1 MKNLIKRA
9 TDNTVERSMATAL
22 RRKRFVFF
30 QTLIRQVPPPIRILD
45 VGGTQRFWDLMKF
58 TASEQVQ
65 ITLLNTAPI
74 KVSRWHMEGRV
85 ADARDMSQFADRE
98 FDVVFSNS
106 VIEHVGSVDDQRKM
120 ANEIRRVGKRYFVQ
134 TPNRGFPIEPH
145 FVFPFFQFLPVPWRA
160 RLLQKFNLGWIARV
174 PEYENA
180 KLVVRSIRLLN
191 RRDLEQLFPEAEIYR
206 ERLLGF
212 TKSFVAYFGWEKNAG
227 PPGR

>member
-9 TDNTVERSMATAL
+9 TDGTVERSMATAL

-30 QTLIRQVPPPIRILD
+30 QTLIRQIPPPIRILD

-65 ITLLNTAPI
+65 ITLLNTAPLE
-74 KVSRWHMEGRV
+74 VSRLHMEGRV
-85 ADARDMSQFADRE
+85 ADARDMSQFADHE

-106 VIEHVGSVDDQRKM
+106 VIEHVGSVDDQRTV
-120 ANEIRRVGKRYFVQ
+120 ADEIRRVGKRYFVQ

-145 FVFPFFQFLPVPWRA
+145 FVFPFFQFLPVSWRA
-160 RLLQKFNLGWIARV
+160 KLLQKFNLGWIARV

-191 RRDLEQLFPEAEIYR
+191 RRDLEQLFPEAEIYE
-206 ERLLGF
+206 ERLMGL
-212 TKSFVAYFGWEKNAG
+212 TKSFVAYFGWEGNAG
-227 PPGR
+227 PSGR